1 MYGVASKLEGEF
13 DDVLKNIIKKEDDGR
28 DVTKSC
34 SICEHANAD
43 TSGDSPDK
51 KKAKL
56 QEAEDSIE
64 DKVDWEHVKSLF
76 TEDDGG
82 HEIDWDYVKTIY
94 EDLCKCRPSTI
105 TDDGLDNT
113 KNAEEDESDT
123 NREIEKESTTDET
136 VGEGN
141 VMTGENIRNGV
152 SLSADSKSDEDTSE
166 TMTSS
171 ETGTDDDNSATCC
184 TDMLDLHLGCPNQS
198 GCNCSN
204 GIVFSHYNAFR
215 IVYTDN
221 EQVVLRS
228 ESQSVIDGLNLFFA
242 EEEVLVEENNNFLT
256 NGIDYETSSAPPN
269 SENENSDSASSD

>member
-1 MYGVASKLEGEF
+1 MYGVASKLEGDF
-13 DDVLKNIIKKEDDGR
+13 DDVLKDIIKKEDDCR
-28 DVTKSC
+28 DVTKSR
-34 SICEHANAD
+34 SICEHANAH

-56 QEAEDSIE
+56 QEAEDSVE

-94 EDLCKCRPSTI
+94 EDLCKCRPSTH
-105 TDDGLDNT
+105 TDDGMDNT
-113 KNAEEDESDT
+113 KNVEEDQSGT

-141 VMTGENIRNGV
+141 GCNGV
-152 SLSADSKSDEDTSE
+152 SLSADSKDTSE
-166 TMTSS
+166 TVT
-171 ETGTDDDNSATCC
+171 EDDNSC

-198 GCNCSN
+198 DCNCSN
-204 GIVFSHYNAFR
+204 GIVISHLNAFR
-215 IVYTDN
+215 IVYADN

-228 ESQSVIDGLNLFFA
+228 ESQSVIDGLNRFFA
-242 EEEVLVEENNNFLT
+242 EEEVLVAENNYFLT

-269 SENENSDSASSD
+269 SENEDSDSSSSD